1 VNALDLL
8 LFAICAASC
17 LRLLF
22 YRRSGAR
29 FKRHISIVAY
39 LLILLTGGLALALLT
54 GRIAATDIHP
64 LVILAL
70 ALLTAA
76 VYYARG
82 NIAHIIRMTRIHRWN

>member
-1 VNALDLL
+1 MNALDLI
-8 LFAICAASC
+8 LFSICAATC

-29 FKRHISIVAY
+29 FKRHISVLAY
-39 LLILLTGGLALALLT
+39 LLILLNGGIALALLT
-54 GRIAATDIHP
+54 GRINATDVHP
-64 LVILAL
+64 LAILAL
-70 ALLTAA
+70 SLLTTA